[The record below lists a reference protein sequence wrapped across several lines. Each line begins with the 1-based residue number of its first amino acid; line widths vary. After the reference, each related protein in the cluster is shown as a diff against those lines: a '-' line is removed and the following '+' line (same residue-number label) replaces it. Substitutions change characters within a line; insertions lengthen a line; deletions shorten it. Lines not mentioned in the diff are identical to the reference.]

1 MVDFLKNIWL
11 IYYAVGVLMTVDISG
26 TYPQTAPIIALT
38 PIKGK
43 TFVTSKLC
51 EQLLQEVN
59 ELAEQNVGMPSI
71 YLLAQHVQVS
81 SVQYQYAHQYSLVR

>member
-1 MVDFLKNIWL
+1 MFEL
-11 IYYAVGVLMTVDISG
+11 VGVLMSVDISG
-26 TYPQTAPIIALT
+26 AYPQTAPTIVLT

-51 EQLLQEVN
+51 EQLLQEVT

-81 SVQYQYAHQYSLVR
+81 ARQS